1 MTVPDGTGS
10 LDEGDIAANPKW
22 TVDTVFGEQAFCV
35 FEELRC
41 ALFLACSL
49 SLFFSRDSYAMHD
62 RSVDAADAPGSRPS
76 AASMMLGPATDA

>member
-1 MTVPDGTGS
+1 MRYNSRKS
-10 LDEGDIAANPKW
+10 LGHAPE
-22 TVDTVFGEQAFCV
+22 TQRSSVAFCV

-76 AASMMLGPATDA
+76 AASMMLGPATGA